1 MDTRVYE
8 ALLQACQEL
17 IKGPRQGVEGL
28 DTAPHIRHLAQLA
41 IGSASEGSRRAVADL
56 DRRWQ
61 LTRSRASGHG
71 ESRMRSLASGYGA
84 TEREQR

>member
-17 IKGPRQGVEGL
+17 IKGSRQGVEGL

-56 DRRWQ
+56 DRRMAADQKPRFWTWGVPHAQ
-61 LTRSRASGHG
+61 LGLWLWRD
-71 ESRMRSLASGYGA
+71 
-84 TEREQR
+84 